1 MEKYIERL
9 NSVYNTLAMI
19 ETKGQSTVYM
29 GACLSI
35 MKEVLEEAVSEIQSR
50 TATTDSKL

>member
-1 MEKYIERL
+1 MKKYIERL

-35 MKEVLEEAVSEIQSR
+35 MKEILEEAVSEIQSQ
-50 TATTDSKL
+50 AVTTDSEL